1 MEKANF
7 SSSLEGINNLDKDKL
22 SMLKELVTASSTGK
36 PIRVEFSDMN
46 LKGDISLS
54 GEGGDKTSTDWLN
67 DPIFIR
73 RLKNLISEK
82 LEDDRN

>member
-1 MEKANF
+1 
-7 SSSLEGINNLDKDKL
+7 
-22 SMLKELVTASSTGK
+22 
-36 PIRVEFSDMN
+36 MN